1 MAVTY
6 PVLVDGRQ
14 PPQISVDWSP
24 DGESVLFSYEGAVLL
39 VDAQTGQTRKIADGG
54 AALWSPTGEW
64 ISYVTSQSEPALLNV
79 ATGESKV
86 INPGKPTGS
95 VLEWSPD
102 GKYLLIPEGEG
113 SHVPYGCLWVYR
125 VSDGAFVPILR
136 YGMTN
141 STPHWIQLQDLSN

>member
-79 ATGESKV
+79 ATGASKI

-113 SHVPYGCLWVYR
+113 SHVPYGCPVG
-125 VSDGAFVPILR
+125 VSRLR
-136 YGMTN
+136 WCVCSN
-141 STPHWIQLQDLSN
+141 SALRNDEPNAALDTASGSI